1 MSDHRQ
7 ARVVSIAGESSGPS
21 KAERDALELR
31 IAELTGAAEYLAQT
45 IAISQGHIDRLEKE
59 IDDHHRHKA
68 QAEAELRAQEEI
80 NAHKRRETHAL
91 ETEIK
96 KHEATIN
103 HQQDSIRTL
112 AETLDIAEERYKHA
126 IESYQSETESKLKA
140 IKYEYDTEKERLNIE
155 LENHRNQIQA
165 EMKILT
171 EEMEQNRKKQQ
182 RALEIEFHDMKRK
195 AEETVAKVL
204 QDGRSKNEALIKATE
219 ATALEVHRESEVA
232 AKRLILEAN
241 QKSADIIRAAQHEA
255 EEVRRRTH
263 NAEVS
268 FLKEKNSGL
277 AELKLMVANAKEEAQ
292 AILAVATKEAA
303 EVQYKIEKDNEAKIS
318 AANHKISL
326 ARKAAEKE
334 VQEFVERTKADMVRQ
349 AKEQELVLA
358 RKVKETED
366 HLAKERKH
374 LDDEARSILASA
386 RERAQALIET
396 CNNERN
402 YKVEEIKA
410 LESSMFQTARQ
421 SAAAITHDAEKIA
434 LKIVEEARTR
444 TRTVEKAVEAIM
456 TQANAEA
463 AKVRARADAYAERIR
478 RELPDPAEWE
488 SELAKIR
495 QQEQDRLQALIEPT
509 VKNYLSAIDIAV
521 NTIFMELPSK
531 YQSNKVIQDFAEAI
545 ANIQHKKNYIKF
557 SDLIPRMSA
566 SQQPMSET
574 PNPISHPPMKKSS

>member
-1 MSDHRQ
+1 MSDHKQ
-7 ARVVSIAGESSGPS
+7 ARVISIAGESNGPS
-21 KAERDALELR
+21 KAERDALELK

-59 IDDHHRHKA
+59 IDDHHRAKA

-96 KHEATIN
+96 KHEATIS

-112 AETLDIAEERYKHA
+112 AETLDIAEHRYKQA
-126 IESYQSETESKLKA
+126 IEAYQSETESKLKA
-140 IKYEYDTEKERLNIE
+140 IRHDYDTEKERLNIE

-165 EMKILT
+165 EMKLLS

-219 ATALEVHRESEVA
+219 ATALEVHRESESA

-241 QKSADIIRAAQHEA
+241 QKAADIIRAAQHEA

-292 AILAVATKEAA
+292 AIIAGATKEAS
-303 EVQYKIEKDNEAKIS
+303 EIQYKIEKDNEAKIS
-318 AANHKISL
+318 AANNKISL

-334 VQEFVERTKADMVRQ
+334 VQEFVERSKADMVRQ
-349 AKEQELVLA
+349 VKEQDVLLA
-358 RKVKETED
+358 RKVKETEE

-374 LDDEARSILASA
+374 LEDEARSILASA

-396 CNNERN
+396 ANNEKN

-410 LESSMFQTARQ
+410 LESSMFQSARQ

-434 LKIVEEARTR
+434 LKIVEEARNR

-456 TQANAEA
+456 AQANDEA
-463 AKVRARADAYAERIR
+463 SKVRARADAYAERIR
-478 RELPDPAEWE
+478 RELPDPAVWE
-488 SELAKIR
+488 SELARIR

-531 YQSNKVIQDFAEAI
+531 YQTNKVIQDFAEAI

-557 SDLIPRMSA
+557 SDLIPRLSV
-566 SQQPMSET
+566 SQQPMSEA
-574 PNPISHPPMKKSS
+574 PNPISHPPIKKSS